1 MRSESRVDQI
11 WQSTILDD
19 TLSEMEVS
27 RMAGTDIVGFLA
39 GTAGLNV
46 GKAVTET
53 VGGVAGRAVDIRSQ
67 PTREGRR
74 GCSMAPTP
82 STASRTPSG

>member
-1 MRSESRVDQI
+1 MRSGSRVDQI

-19 TLSEMEVS
+19 TSSEMEVS

-39 GTAGLNV
+39 GAGLDV
-46 GKAVTET
+46 GKAVAET

-82 STASRTPSG
+82 STVSRTPSG